1 MSSSVFEKGEEEGK
15 GKYGAKVGIMGIVL
29 PTFNLIGLIVTFI
42 KVGQNRKTFG
52 CGIAAFICYFVA
64 NTLLLL
70 EIGTIPEPDEH
81 ELLENN
87 PPAENSTANYAQV
100 DNSQRKN
107 SLAVNSRVH
116 NSLTIIH

>member
-1 MSSSVFEKGEEEGK
+1 M
-15 GKYGAKVGIMGIVL
+15 VL
-29 PTFNLIGLIVTFI
+29 PTVNLIGLIVTFI

-70 EIGTIPEPDEH
+70 EVGIYIPEPDEH

-87 PPAENSTANYAQV
+87 PPAESTANYAQV

-116 NSLTIIH
+116 NSPMIIH